1 MERAEGGGW
10 GLAEPGTSVRPAT
23 VQRGL
28 ARGRQT
34 RAGSRRSA
42 TKTIGPDYATPAGS
56 SDANSGS
63 ASKASSGSGGARA
76 GAGLGG
82 SWGRPRW
89 ERMRR
94 LTSVSVM
101 TARTRVGPPQAG
113 QTVTSRSNTRAKS

>member
-82 SWGRPRW
+82 SWGRPR
-89 ERMRR
+89 
-94 LTSVSVM
+94 
-101 TARTRVGPPQAG
+101 G
-113 QTVTSRSNTRAKS
+113 QVCVAAIFASMHLKDTYKFLRASIISLFPLGRIFQM